1 MSLFQVEGL
10 NKQYVNG
17 EIKTPVL
24 KNIQLVIERGEFVT
38 VLGPSGSGKTTLLN
52 VLSGLDVKYS
62 GDIHYNEQKLSEF
75 TEKQLGDYRRQDVSL
90 VFQHYYLLPT
100 LTVYENTQ
108 VGKYLTSENISILTV
123 LEQVGL
129 LEHKDKYPNQ
139 LSGGQKQRTAIARA
153 LVKVPKIIFC
163 DEPTGALDR
172 ENSKMVIQLL
182 LDLNKDYGVTIIMV
196 THHEAFSKLANRVIR
211 MSDGMIK
218 EVYTTTTPL
227 SVNEIE
233 W

>member
-1 MSLFQVEGL
+1 MSLFQVKGL

-17 EIKTPVL
+17 EVNTPVL
-24 KNIQLVIERGEFVT
+24 KNIKLDIETGEFVT
-38 VLGPSGSGKTTLLN
+38 ILGPSGSGKTTLLN
-52 VLSGLDVKYS
+52 VLSGLDVEYT
-62 GDIHYNEQKLSEF
+62 GEIQYNNQNLSKLSE
-75 TEKQLGDYRRQDVSL
+75 KKLGQYRRKDVSL
-90 VFQHYYLLPT
+90 VFQQYYLLPT

-108 VGKYLTSENISILTV
+108 VGKYLSSEDISISTV

-153 LVKVPKIIFC
+153 LVKSPKVIFC
-163 DEPTGALDR
+163 DEPTGALDS
-172 ENSKMVIQLL
+172 ENSKMVMELL
-182 LDLNKDYGVTIIMV
+182 LELNKNHGVTIIMV

-211 MSDGMIK
+211 MSDGTIK
-218 EVYTTTTPL
+218 EVITTAAPL
-227 SVNEIE
+227 SIDEIE